1 MAVRID
7 GGGCIPPLTSPDG
20 ATHSSRMRFFRSY
33 ESYLIVLAP
42 LLNSISGIATDLYA
56 PSLPAISE
64 EFGISAALAQQT
76 ISVTLMGYAV
86 GQIAFGLI
94 ADCVGR
100 LRALYPGMAIFVAAS
115 MLAMFAPNIETLMA
129 ARVLQ
134 GFGIGACQVV
144 ARALLVDNIKGD
156 RFYVAIVW
164 LSLAWGLGPVVAP
177 FIGSLV
183 QHWSG
188 WRANFLLY
196 AAYSGALLWMA
207 MGLRESLPV
216 ADRKTLRDAI
226 GGYGLIVRNGQ
237 FLAAVTILGASFASF
252 LMWNVIGPHLVQHTL
267 GHGPR
272 YFGATALAAGAA
284 YLVGTLLNRTL
295 IRHLPVPRIMLVGMG
310 ITILGAVAPA
320 LGAGGLTLQWLL
332 AGILLTNF
340 GQGLV
345 FSNVVARTMLLFPD
359 RAGATASLFG
369 CGGLICAAI
378 ASAVMG
384 SLGLATNVDIAMF
397 FAVLAAVQCVALAGL
412 LRGRPAA
419 VA

>member
-1 MAVRID
+1 
-7 GGGCIPPLTSPDG
+7 
-20 ATHSSRMRFFRSY
+20 MRFFRSY

-64 EFGISAALAQQT
+64 EFGITAALAQQT
-76 ISVTLMGYAV
+76 ISILLIGYAF

-115 MLAMFAPNIETLMA
+115 LLAMFAPNIETLMT

-134 GFGIGACQVV
+134 GFAIGACQVV
-144 ARALLVDNIKGD
+144 ARALLVDNVKGD
-156 RFYVAIVW
+156 RFYVAIVY
-164 LSLAWGLGPVVAP
+164 LSLAWGLGPVIAP

-183 QHWSG
+183 QHWAG

-196 AAYSGALLWMA
+196 TVYSGVLLWMA
-207 MGLRESLPV
+207 MGLRESLP
-216 ADRKTLRDAI
+216 AANRKTLRDAL
-226 GGYGLIVRNGQ
+226 GGYAMIARDRQ

-252 LMWNVIGPHLVQHTL
+252 LLWNVIGPHLVQHTL

-295 IRHLPVPRIMLVGMG
+295 IRHLPVPRIMVAGMG
-310 ITILGAVAPA
+310 ITILAAAVCA
-320 LGAGGLTLQWLL
+320 LGPEGLFLPSLL
-332 AGILLTNF
+332 TGIVLTNF
-340 GQGLV
+340 GQGLL

-369 CGGLICAAI
+369 CGGLLCAAA
-378 ASAVMG
+378 ASAIVG
-384 SLGLATNVDIAMF
+384 GLGLATNGDIAAF
-397 FAVLAAVQCVALAGL
+397 FALLAVLQCAGL
-412 LRGRPAA
+412 AVLLRPGSARAQAA
-419 VA
+419 